1 MEQERDLIE
10 IFSGTEIQVS
20 ALEHELDEA
29 GIPYMVRNDQAS
41 GNLVGIGSIQAGIR
55 VIIEEKNLEKATP
68 ILEEFK
74 RRNKI

>member
-1 MEQERDLIE
+1 MEQEHDTVE

-20 ALEHELDEA
+20 ALEYELDEA

-41 GNLVGIGSIQAGIR
+41 GNLVGIGSIQAGVRI
-55 VIIEEKNLEKATP
+55 IIEAKNLKKATP

-74 RRNKI
+74 RRNNF